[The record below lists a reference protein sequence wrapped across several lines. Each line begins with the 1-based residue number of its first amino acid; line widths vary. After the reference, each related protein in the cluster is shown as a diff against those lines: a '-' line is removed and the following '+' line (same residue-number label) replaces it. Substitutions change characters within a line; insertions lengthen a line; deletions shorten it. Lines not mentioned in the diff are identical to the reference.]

1 MCHHVRRHKSRIRAR
16 PALLAD
22 HQHFSLGPGPGSF
35 VFPTIHKEH
44 ESDPRVVAPAS
55 RAQACW
61 TCTHTQHMLD
71 MFDLHQITCTPAV
84 APVPLQSGLWHRTS
98 CAKCNTWEPG
108 ASDPPCLPS
117 GFVVF
122 SRLLSINFLRTVI
135 SGNSLK
141 QYAVSHTAVAH
152 DLSRYRELHFLRQNH
167 VARIIP
173 TFTLVSADPW
183 RRNVV

>member
-1 MCHHVRRHKSRIRAR
+1 
-16 PALLAD
+16 
-22 HQHFSLGPGPGSF
+22 
-35 VFPTIHKEH
+35 
-44 ESDPRVVAPAS
+44 
-55 RAQACW
+55 
-61 TCTHTQHMLD
+61 ML
-71 MFDLHQITCTPAV
+71 DLHQINCTPAV
-84 APVPLQSGLWHRTS
+84 APVPLQSELWHRTS

-108 ASDPPCLPS
+108 ASDPPCLLS

-141 QYAVSHTAVAH
+141 QYAVSHVAAGH

-173 TFTLVSADPW
+173 TFTVVSADPW
-183 RRNVV
+183 RRNVVWSLYCWLYCWSILFSRKPSEMLMKLDPWPCILSENRDADWGTGRILHLVITKA